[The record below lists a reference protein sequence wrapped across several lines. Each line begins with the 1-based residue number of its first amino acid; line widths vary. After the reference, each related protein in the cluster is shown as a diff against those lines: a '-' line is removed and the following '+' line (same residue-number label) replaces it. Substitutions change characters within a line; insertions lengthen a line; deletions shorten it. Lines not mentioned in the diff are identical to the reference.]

1 MQDVMMAIE
10 TGADA
15 VGMIF
20 APSPRRIAAS
30 AAKHIADQLPPFITP
45 VGVFVDP
52 SREDIARA
60 RDIFPDLVIQLHGSE
75 PPSFVSSLDGKVI
88 KTIHVGTDE
97 TDSDAIERAGN
108 EHPRAILL
116 FDTAVNGRRG
126 GTGVPFPWKTIAPI
140 ARARQ
145 IVVGGGLTPENVSQ
159 CIRAARP
166 FGVDVRSGIETDGR
180 KDVVKM
186 RAFVQAVRET
196 DAS

>member
-1 MQDVMMAIE
+1 
-10 TGADA
+10 
-15 VGMIF
+15 MIF